1 MLVEYTQVVKINSI
15 KLIICM
21 LQFSGSDDFFL
32 FRFYAVNIFMPHFFA
47 NIPALEKK
55 REDSAVSG

>member
-1 MLVEYTQVVKINSI
+1 
-15 KLIICM
+15 M